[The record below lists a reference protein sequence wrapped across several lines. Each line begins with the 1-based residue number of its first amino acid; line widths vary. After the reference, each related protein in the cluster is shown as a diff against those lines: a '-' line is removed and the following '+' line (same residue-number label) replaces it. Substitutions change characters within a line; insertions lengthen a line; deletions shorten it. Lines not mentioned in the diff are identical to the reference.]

1 MPAKAGQVGRMAGQL
16 GGRVAARQA
25 GRLAAESAVA
35 ALMFTAANGWAS
47 QLLVGPTRRPL
58 KA

>member
-1 MPAKAGQVGRMAGQL
+1 MAGQL